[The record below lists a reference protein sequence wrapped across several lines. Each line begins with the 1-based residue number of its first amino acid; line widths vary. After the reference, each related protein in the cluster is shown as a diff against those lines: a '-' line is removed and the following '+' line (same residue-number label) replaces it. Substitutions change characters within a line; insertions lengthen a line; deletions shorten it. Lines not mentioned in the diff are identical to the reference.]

1 MNYETCGVLRT
12 GDPISRYD
20 IPYYNENP
28 LKLYH
33 FSPSTLFTT
42 PPQQSSEYDSLPYAR
57 KILRRCV
64 LAKYELE
71 EAIGGLKRVLEHFE
85 QIEIAARGS
94 KTEEPDD
101 NSAVAKPRE
110 K

>member
-1 MNYETCGVLRT
+1 MNLETFGVSRT
-12 GDPISRYD
+12 GDPIGRYD

-28 LKLYH
+28 LRLYN
-33 FSPSTLFTT
+33 FLPSTPFTT
-42 PPQQSSEYDSLPYAR
+42 PPQQSSEYERLPYER
-57 KILRRCV
+57 KILRHCN

-94 KTEEPDD
+94 EAEKPDD